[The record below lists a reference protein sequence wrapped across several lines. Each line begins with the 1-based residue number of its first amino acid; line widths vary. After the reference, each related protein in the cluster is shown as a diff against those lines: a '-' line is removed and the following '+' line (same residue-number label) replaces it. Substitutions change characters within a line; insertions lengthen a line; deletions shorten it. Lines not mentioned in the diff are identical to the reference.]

1 MRAIS
6 SKGGNCNRKSG
17 WVSLNCSLSCCNF
30 FLPSVCNFV
39 LFQLLTCFTIEFML
53 HTTNYASRFTP
64 LDLRYKNGNTV
75 AISENWYQIWCGPKS
90 SPKRTRISC
99 IYKAQNRWLCY
110 FPGLLLCVLCKLFP
124 SAQQSLASLAT
135 KQTADFHFPMKELLR
150 GDLGRV
156 LGKHLQLQLT
166 DRRSALRTT

>member
-1 MRAIS
+1 MVIQLQSLKIGIRSGAAQKVPKNVQGSHASTRLKTGGEPRSCAI
-6 SKGGNCNRKSG
+6 
-17 WVSLNCSLSCCNF
+17 F
-30 FLPSVCNFV
+30 
-39 LFQLLTCFTIEFML
+39 
-53 HTTNYASRFTP
+53 
-64 LDLRYKNGNTV
+64 
-75 AISENWYQIWCGPKS
+75 
-90 SPKRTRISC
+90 
-99 IYKAQNRWLCY
+99 
-110 FPGLLLCVLCKLFP
+110 LLCVFCKLFP